1 MFTNL
6 YHYDR
11 NKALFIFKYDNF
23 QKGFVMKNVTP
34 FINQRAIRNFILHR
48 GGCNIKLCIAPP
60 LFNIIFR
67 IAPMVLTLYPPS
79 TPVSLPGPVRNIHFA
94 LSIAIYL
101 KYLHGILDF
110 FKPTH
115 FVNFLYSNCLI

>member
-48 GGCNIKLCIAPP
+48 GG
-60 LFNIIFR
+60 
-67 IAPMVLTLYPPS
+67 
-79 TPVSLPGPVRNIHFA
+79 
-94 LSIAIYL
+94 AI
-101 KYLHGILDF
+101 
-110 FKPTH
+110 
-115 FVNFLYSNCLI
+115 